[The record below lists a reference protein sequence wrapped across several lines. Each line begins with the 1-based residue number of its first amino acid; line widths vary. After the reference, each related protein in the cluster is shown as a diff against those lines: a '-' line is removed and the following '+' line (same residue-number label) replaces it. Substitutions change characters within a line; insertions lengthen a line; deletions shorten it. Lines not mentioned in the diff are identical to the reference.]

1 MNRIRRMR
9 RLIGALGATLVLG
22 APAMT
27 GAQMPDVRTMSGV
40 PRPVDEL
47 AVGTVSVRVVRGSL
61 TEVVA
66 DVPVELNVAGTSR
79 VIRTDSQGRAE
90 FQGVAPGQIV
100 RASVMVDGVRLE
112 SEQFPI
118 PSSGGVRLL
127 LAGASGE
134 AATPSAPTVP
144 AAPAAPGTV
153 VFGGDT
159 RILMQFED
167 DELEVFYLLDIV
179 NGDAAPVKTE
189 PLVLETPPEAQGTS
203 VLDGSMPQATAD
215 GRRVTIT
222 GPFAPGRT
230 SVQIAYWL
238 PPGRGRVR
246 IAQRF
251 PAALSQVTIIVQK
264 AGALTVLSPAVHEQQ
279 QVSEQGRT
287 FVMGTGPGLAA
298 GETVVVDLDGVPHA
312 ARWPAVLALSLAL
325 VVLMAGGY
333 MAARPHRGG
342 AKTERDG
349 LAARREQ
356 LLGDL
361 QALDAR
367 ARAGESDTRRH
378 ASRRE
383 GLMIELERIYEA
395 LDTGVDARDGD
406 KRRTG

>member
-1 MNRIRRMR
+1 MR
-9 RLIGALGATLVLG
+9 RLIGALGATLALG
-22 APAMT
+22 ATATT

-40 PRPVDEL
+40 PRPVDGL

-61 TEVVA
+61 TDVVA

-112 SEQFPI
+112 SEPFPV

-127 LAGASGE
+127 LAGAPGD
-134 AATPSAPTVP
+134 AATPSLPMVP

-159 RILMQFED
+159 RVLVQFED

-179 NGDAAPVKTE
+179 NGDAAPVKIE

-203 VLDGSMPQATAD
+203 VLEGSMPQATAE

-238 PPGRGRVR
+238 PPGRSRVQ

-264 AGALTVLSPAVHEQQ
+264 VGALTVLSPAVREQQ
-279 QVSEQGRT
+279 QVSEQGRV
-287 FVMGTGPGLAA
+287 FIMGSGPGLAV
-298 GETVVVDLDGVPHA
+298 GEALVVDLDGVPHA
-312 ARWPAVLALSLAL
+312 AHWPAAVALSLAL
-325 VVLMAGGY
+325 VLLIGGGY
-333 MAARPHRGG
+333 MAARPGRLG
-342 AKTERDG
+342 AETERQR

-356 LLGDL
+356 LLGDV
-361 QALDAR
+361 QGLDAR
-367 ARAGESDTRRH
+367 ARAGDIDARRH

-383 GLMIELERIYEA
+383 ALIVELERVYQA
-395 LDTGVDARDGD
+395 LDRRANGGDGD
-406 KRRTG
+406 ERRTG